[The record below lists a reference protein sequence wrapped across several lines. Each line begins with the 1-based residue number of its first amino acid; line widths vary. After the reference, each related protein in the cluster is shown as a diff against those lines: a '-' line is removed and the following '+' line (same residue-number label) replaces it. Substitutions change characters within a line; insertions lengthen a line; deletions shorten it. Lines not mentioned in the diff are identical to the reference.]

1 MLISNTCTCSEPHE
15 DNSCY
20 GECWDLA
27 FEEFEIQTEPLFK
40 DNKVNF
46 FIEGFPVWNGTRQ
59 GGFEASDAKTLIGEI
74 TPPRTE
80 WSLQY
85 SVEGEVL
92 TGRLSHHDA
101 SGVITVTKRL

>member
-15 DNSCY
+15 DNNCY

-46 FIEGFPVWNGTRQ
+46 FICRVLVYARII
-59 GGFEASDAKTLIGEI
+59 TLELIRI
-74 TPPRTE
+74 KYIR
-80 WSLQY
+80 S
-85 SVEGEVL
+85 
-92 TGRLSHHDA
+92 
-101 SGVITVTKRL
+101 

>member
-1 MLISNTCTCSEPHE
+1 MLISNTCMCSESPE
-15 DNSCY
+15 DNCY

-27 FEEFEIQTEPLFK
+27 FDEFAIQTEPLFK
-40 DNKVNF
+40 DNQVNF
-46 FIEGFPVWNGTRQ
+46 FIEGFPVWNGTRR
-59 GGFEASDAKTLIGEI
+59 GGFEASNARELIGQI

-80 WSLQY
+80 WSLTY

-92 TGRLSHHDA
+92 TGTLSHHDG